1 MKIPE
6 TAKNLLE
13 NMIAVLDARAMKDQA
28 NDLRVLRD
36 DLDSQSTYIFDC
48 EDEFESKTRFINVIM
63 QYLGVIGSKEFNKK
77 FYSTNNVQKQLIKAL
92 RKAAKVPATEKEAKR
107 VIEFIQTQDSLW
119 ADGEDSYALVRNF
132 KLITDEKGLE
142 KISSKYQEMPTDN
155 FQGIRIF
162 YKYES
167 VLERIRK
174 EKRIS
179 EWKKCRYKE
188 YGEGMEPLWIF
199 EWWYGLHA
207 TGTYYIYV
215 PDVPKN

>member
-6 TAKNLLE
+6 TAKNLLD
-13 NMIAVLDARAMKDQA
+13 NMIAALDARSMQDEA

-48 EDEFESKTRFINVIM
+48 EDEFKSKTRFINIIM
-63 QYLGVIGSKEFNKK
+63 QYQEFIGSKEFNKK
-77 FYSTNNVQKQLIKAL
+77 FYFANNVQKQLIKAL
-92 RKAAKVPATEKEAKR
+92 IEASKVPEMEKEAKS
-107 VIEFIQTQDSLW
+107 VIGFIQTPDSLW
-119 ADGEDSYALVRNF
+119 ADGEDSYTLVRNF
-132 KLITDEKGLE
+132 KLITDEKRME
-142 KISSKYQEMPTDN
+142 KISSKCQEMTTDN

-167 VLERIRK
+167 VMERIRK
-174 EKRIS
+174 EKHIS
-179 EWKKCRYKE
+179 EWKRCRHKK
-188 YGEGMEPLWIF
+188 YGESMETLLIF

-215 PDVPKN
+215 PKN